1 MVLMIKLFRYYS
13 FHILI
18 LILSSIRSSTNH
30 LYIYIFFLMYI
41 MKVYLQDHFL
51 KVSFMKFLNYSNTMA
66 HEVEDYLVL
75 PFYLLI
81 LELSVGDSSTKMVT
95 FGAHDRSAC

>member
-1 MVLMIKLFRYYS
+1 
-13 FHILI
+13 
-18 LILSSIRSSTNH
+18 
-30 LYIYIFFLMYI
+30 MYI
-41 MKVYLQDHFL
+41 MKVYLQDQFF
-51 KVSFMKFLNYSNTMA
+51 KVSFKKVLNYSNTIA

-75 PFYLLI
+75 PFYLLV

>member
-1 MVLMIKLFRYYS
+1 
-13 FHILI
+13 
-18 LILSSIRSSTNH
+18 
-30 LYIYIFFLMYI
+30 MYI

-51 KVSFMKFLNYSNTMA
+51 KVSFMKFLNYSNTIA

-75 PFYLLI
+75 PFFLLV

-95 FGAHDRSAC
+95 FGAHDRSACWHTFVISLLDILNAARANMSAEEKERTNEDDT